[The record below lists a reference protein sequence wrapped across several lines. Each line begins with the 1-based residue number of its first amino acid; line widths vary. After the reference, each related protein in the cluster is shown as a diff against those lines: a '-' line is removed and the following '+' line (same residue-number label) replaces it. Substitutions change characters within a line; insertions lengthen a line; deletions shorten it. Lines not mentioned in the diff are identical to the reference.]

1 MNRTCTCGATAPVDA
16 QFCPRCGRPLD
27 GAPDEPLTPEVV
39 LPVPT
44 PDASAGPPP
53 IGFGNPQAVRSA
65 LLASVVAVVLGNLPL
80 VGILCFIWYPGAG
93 FLSVYNYRR
102 RTGLTPTTSE
112 GAKLGW
118 ITGVFTF
125 VISLATL
132 ALVFL
137 VPRQDGSVVEIIR
150 QQISEYPAQEE
161 LKRQMLEL
169 LDNPSALAIL
179 VLIYLAMFFVL
190 VAGLTPAGGALGAK
204 VLEED

>member
-1 MNRTCTCGATAPVDA
+1 MTRTCTCGATAPADA

-27 GAPDEPLTPEVV
+27 GSPDEPFTPEVV

-44 PDASAGPPP
+44 PDASAGPGP
-53 IGFGNPQAVRSA
+53 IGFDNPQALRSA
-65 LLASVVAVVLGNLPL
+65 LLASVVAAVLGNLPL

-102 RTGLTPTTSE
+102 RTGWTPTTSE

-125 VISLATL
+125 LISLAML
-132 ALVFL
+132 AFVFL
-137 VPRQDGSVVEIIR
+137 VPREDGSVVETMR
-150 QQISEYPAQEE
+150 RQISEYPAQEE

-179 VLIYLAMFFVL
+179 MLIYVVMFFML
-190 VAGLTPAGGALGAK
+190 VAGFTTVGGVLGAK